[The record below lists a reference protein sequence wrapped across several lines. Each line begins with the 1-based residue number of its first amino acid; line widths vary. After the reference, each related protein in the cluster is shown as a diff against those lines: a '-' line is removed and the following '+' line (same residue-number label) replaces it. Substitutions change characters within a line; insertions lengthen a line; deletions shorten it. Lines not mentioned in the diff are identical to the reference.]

1 MRYDSFS
8 YLWPPRPD
16 QPIPQSSLPYYEIS
30 LGYVAQAKKNGTCNI
45 IAVKP
50 SLLRLKKDRRGF
62 PEDEWP
68 PAEWIVCMNRHKE
81 DHKLWQPTAASS
93 EIFKNLPGD
102 GWYVFVAEL
111 LHSKLKEGPKDT
123 NFINDILVADGEYL
137 VGKTFGE
144 RQYMLYDLFLGEE
157 AAENLSLDD
166 PSLKGRDLLNRN
178 NAIMNLRKRGITEAP
193 THYVL
198 NRNTWLAK
206 NFASGFSKLYKSFT
220 TLEDEGLVLKDPD
233 AKLTACTR
241 ESSNSGWQ
249 VKCRRQIGQ
258 GGKNYSY

>member
-1 MRYDSFS
+1 MRYDSFA

-16 QPIPQSSLPYYEIS
+16 QPIPQTLLPYYENS

-50 SLLRLKKDRRGF
+50 SLWRADNNA
-62 PEDEWP
+62 DDWM
-68 PAEWIVCMNRHKE
+68 VCMSRHKE
-81 DHKLWQPTAASS
+81 DHKLWTPTAASS
-93 EIFKNLPGD
+93 AIFKGLPGE

-123 NFINDILVADGEYL
+123 NFINDILVADGDYL
-137 VGKTFGE
+137 IGKTFGE

-157 AAENLSLDD
+157 AADYLSLEETN
-166 PSLKGRDLLNRN
+166 LKGRDLLNRN
-178 NAIMNLRKRGITEAP
+178 NALQNLRKDDIFVAP

-198 NRNTWLAK
+198 DGNTWLAK
-206 NFASGFSKLYKSFT
+206 NFASDFSKLYNSLVT
-220 TLEDEGLVLKDPD
+220 PEDEGLVLKNPE
-233 AKLTACTR
+233 AKLSACIR
-241 ESSNSGWQ
+241 ASSNAGWQ

-258 GGKNYSY
+258 GGKNYSF

>member
-1 MRYDSFS
+1 MQYTSFS

-16 QPIPQSSLPYYEIS
+16 QPIPQTLLPYYES
-30 LGYVAQAKKNGTCNI
+30 GLGYVAQAKKNGTCNI

-50 SLLRLKKDRRGF
+50 SLVRATKKADG
-62 PEDEWP
+62 
-68 PAEWIVCMNRHKE
+68 WIVCMNRHKE

-93 EIFKNLPGD
+93 EIFKKLPGD

-111 LHSKLKEGPKDT
+111 LHSKLKEGPRDT
-123 NFINDILVADGEYL
+123 NFINDMLVADGEYL

-144 RQYMLYDLFLGEE
+144 RQYMLYDLFMGEE

-166 PSLKGRDLLNRN
+166 QSLKGRDLLNRN
-178 NAIMNLRKRGITEAP
+178 NAIMKARKHGIIEAP

-198 NRNTWLAK
+198 NDNTWLAK
-206 NFASGFSKLYKSFT
+206 NFASEFSKLYKSFNT
-220 TLEDEGLVLKDPD
+220 PEDEGLVLKDPD
-233 AKLTACTR
+233 AKLSACIR
-241 ESSNSGWQ
+241 ASSNSGWQ

-258 GGKNYSY
+258 GGKNYSF